1 MVSRNEGLPARPSG
15 KVDPEATGRG
25 LARVPQP
32 VAQAGPSGDD
42 DGAGSPFGAYA
53 PSANEMHADAERRRE
68 ASSGVMAIVGGL
80 VFMVGTAAV
89 AMLAALLVG
98 LFLAFRPD
106 RQLAGIDDGLAPI
119 VDTAVAAV
127 GPGRQY
133 GPGPA
138 GPDGPEPDP
147 AATGPQPG
155 TATLI
160 IPPDAMYHSV
170 EVGCPS
176 GFRGRGKFRK
186 GKAKV
191 YNVPSDE
198 RCTVTFQGSNYVKW
212 WVSGNMTLVCTQF
225 EPVPKCSER

>member
-1 MVSRNEGLPARPSG
+1 VVASSG
-15 KVDPEATGRG
+15 
-25 LARVPQP
+25 
-32 VAQAGPSGDD
+32 SDD
-42 DGAGSPFGAYA
+42 DGAPHSPFGAYA

-80 VFMVGTAAV
+80 VFMVSTAAV
-89 AMLAALLVG
+89 ALLAALLVG

-106 RQLAGIDDGLAPI
+106 QQLAGSDDALAPI
-119 VDTAVAAV
+119 VDTAVVAV
-127 GPGRQY
+127 GPGKQH
-133 GPGPA
+133 GPGPK
-138 GPDGPEPDP
+138 GPDAPEPDP

-170 EVGCPS
+170 EVSCPS

-198 RCTVTFQGSNYVKW
+198 RCNVTFQGSNYVKW
-212 WVSGNMTLVCTQF
+212 WVSGHMTVVCTQF
-225 EPVPKCSER
+225 EPVPKCTEH

>member
-1 MVSRNEGLPARPSG
+1 M
-15 KVDPEATGRG
+15 ATGRG
-25 LARVPQP
+25 LSSVPRGP
-32 VAQAGPSGDD
+32 AAPSGGGDD
-42 DGAGSPFGAYA
+42 RPPASPFVTYA
-53 PSANEMHADAERRRE
+53 PSAHEMQADAKRRRE

-80 VFMVGTAAV
+80 TFMVGSAV
-89 AMLAALLVG
+89 VALLAALLVG

-106 RQLAGIDDGLAPI
+106 KQLAGADDQLAPI
-119 VDTAVAAV
+119 VDTAIAEV
-127 GPGRQY
+127 GPGQQRPR
-133 GPGPA
+133 GPGP
-138 GPDGPEPDP
+138 GPNDDPDP

-160 IPPDAMYHSV
+160 IPRDAMYHSV
-170 EVGCPS
+170 EISCPS
-176 GFRGRGKFRK
+176 GFRGRGKFRE

-212 WVSGNMTLVCTQF
+212 WVSGHMTLVCTQF

>member
-1 MVSRNEGLPARPSG
+1 M
-15 KVDPEATGRG
+15 DPRSTGRG
-25 LARVPQP
+25 IGGVPQ
-32 VAQAGPSGDD
+32 GP
-42 DGAGSPFGAYA
+42 GARPPEPLPPQDKGLTPFGSYA

-80 VFMVGTAAV
+80 MFMVGTAVV
-89 AMLAALLVG
+89 ALLAALFVG

-106 RQLAGIDDGLAPI
+106 QQLAGGAADGEDI
-119 VDTAVAAV
+119 VDTAVAEV
-127 GPGRQY
+127 GPGKQPLKG

-138 GPDGPEPDP
+138 TPEPDP

-170 EVGCPS
+170 EVSCPS

-212 WVSGNMTLVCTQF
+212 WVSGNMTMVCTQF
-225 EPVPKCSER
+225 EPVPICNER